1 MNIATSSCPAFD
13 KEGLKF
19 TQLQMALLQ
28 ILALKI
34 NENNPWQG
42 VRPHCP
48 NAASSEV
55 LNAIRFWNLALDT
68 MIYHSRNY
76 AESGH
81 LADRDRLT
89 TELNNL
95 VTI

>member
-1 MNIATSSCPAFD
+1 MAF
-13 KEGLKF
+13 
-19 TQLQMALLQ
+19 LQ

-34 NENNPWQG
+34 NVNNPWQG
-42 VRPHCP
+42 VRPHSP
-48 NAASSEV
+48 DAASSMV
-55 LNAIRFWNLALDT
+55 VNAMRFWNLALDT
-68 MIYHSRNY
+68 LIYHSRNY

-89 TELNNL
+89 TALNNL